1 MARISFIER
10 GQGHPM
16 VEDLYQKIEGRGQR
30 VINLFKVL
38 GHCPYIGLN
47 WQRLGNSLLTGEE
60 LPPRLREVAI
70 LRVGSLTGSEYEFT
84 QHIRRGLSA
93 GLTQEQITAIHDWH
107 NSSLFDGQER
117 AVLAYTDE
125 VERDIKVKEETF
137 IGLQSFLSEH
147 AIVELTVVIGYYGM
161 VSRFLIALDVELE
174 DYSVR

>member
-1 MARISFIER
+1 MARVSFVEK

-16 VEDLYQKIEGRGQR
+16 VEDLYQKIEGRRQR
-30 VINLFKVL
+30 IINLFKVL

-60 LPPRLREVAI
+60 LPTRLREIAI

-84 QHIRRGLSA
+84 QHTRRGLSA
-93 GLTQEQITAIHDWH
+93 GLTGGEIEAIHDWTS
-107 NSSLFDGQER
+107 SSLFSEQEC

-125 VERDIKVKEETF
+125 VERDIRVRDETF
-137 IGLQSFLSEH
+137 DRLRSFLSEH

-174 DYSVR
+174 E

>member
-1 MARISFIER
+1 MARVSFIEK
-10 GQGHPM
+10 GQGHPI
-16 VEDLYQKIEGRGQR
+16 VEDLYQKIETRGQR
-30 VINLFKVL
+30 IINLFKIL

-84 QHIRRGLSA
+84 QHSRRGLSV
-93 GLTQEQITAIHDWH
+93 GLTREQITAIHDWH
-107 NSSLFDGQER
+107 NSSLFDEQEQ

-125 VERDIKVKEETF
+125 VERDIRVRDETF
-137 IGLQSFLSEH
+137 DKLTSFLSEH
-147 AIVELTVVIGYYGM
+147 AVVELTIVIGYYGM

-174 DYSVR
+174 E

>member
-1 MARISFIER
+1 MARVSFVEK

-16 VEDLYQKIEGRGQR
+16 VEDLYRKIETRRQR
-30 VINLFKVL
+30 IINLFKVL

-84 QHIRRGLSA
+84 QHTSRGLSV
-93 GLTQEQITAIHDWH
+93 GLSPEQIEAVHDWE
-107 NSSLFDGQER
+107 NSSLFDEQER
-117 AVLAYTDE
+117 AVLAYTNE
-125 VERDIKVKEETF
+125 VERGIKVKEETF
-137 IGLQSFLSEH
+137 NRLKSFLSEH

-174 DYSVR
+174 E